1 MKEVLIALGWTQQPP
16 EGGGAV
22 RERWESLAAL
32 LSVAE
37 DLEAGTSVSTDGSEQ
52 PVTLGDDF
60 GRVGPARRGATYPG
74 RAGRHGLHAALGKG
88 LGVGRGGAVGHSRGV
103 DAVRPRQFGRA
114 DR

>member
-37 DLEAGTSVSTDGSEQ
+37 DLEAEDRRLNGRFRTTPHPRGH
-52 PVTLGDDF
+52 L
-60 GRVGPARRGATYPG
+60 GRVGPARRGATYSG

-88 LGVGRGGAVGHSRGV
+88 PGVGRGGAVGHSRGV